1 MTENKNIHNPA
12 HYVKRPC
19 DRHVNGHPPVTL
31 MKRIQM
37 LPIVLLTVSLFGAYH
52 GAMAAA
58 PQETDPEIKSL
69 REHSRARIAFTVGPI
84 LIEVFIHADD
94 EKMEI
99 LRTDS
104 CGGKSGSKRY
114 TGNYQIVSLKNKAFH
129 VSLPVGKRVFTENR
143 GEEIK
148 EIRFPESSGR
158 LITISQYQNCNGDE
172 VEFFRV
178 DGRGGLH
185 RVRVRHKDGAEKSRL
200 ASSPGGQP
208 DQLSGN
214 QLTYCSSVNSK
225 STALCASYIFDGNN
239 LMQTSSLT
247 RKGQAKK

>member
-1 MTENKNIHNPA
+1 
-12 HYVKRPC
+12 
-19 DRHVNGHPPVTL
+19 
-31 MKRIQM
+31 MKRNQL
-37 LPIVLLTVSLFGAYH
+37 LPIVLLTASLFGAYH

-58 PQETDPEIKSL
+58 REEIDPEIKSL
-69 REHSRARIAFTVGPI
+69 RDHSRARIAFAAGRD
-84 LIEVFIHADD
+84 LIEVFIYADD
-94 EKMEI
+94 EKMEM
-99 LRTDS
+99 LKTDS

-114 TGNYQIVSLKNKAFH
+114 TGNYQIVSLKKRAFH
-129 VSLPVGKRVFTENR
+129 AALPVGKRVFTENR

-178 DGRGGLH
+178 DSRGGLH
-185 RVRVRHKDGAEKSRL
+185 QVRVRHKGGAEKSRL
-200 ASSPGGQP
+200 ASAPGGQP

-239 LMQTSSLT
+239 LIQTSSLT

>member
-1 MTENKNIHNPA
+1 M
-12 HYVKRPC
+12 
-19 DRHVNGHPPVTL
+19 TL
-31 MKRIQM
+31 MKRYTM
-37 LPIVLLTVSLFGAYH
+37 FSIVLLTASLSGANY

-58 PQETDPEIKSL
+58 PEETDGEIKSL
-69 REHSRARIAFTVGPI
+69 RERSRARIAFTVGPA

-99 LRTDS
+99 LRADS

-129 VSLPVGKRVFTENR
+129 AALPVGKRAFTENR

-178 DGRGGLH
+178 DSRGGLH
-185 RVRVRHKDGAEKSRL
+185 QVRVRHKHGAEKSRVT
-200 ASSPGGQP
+200 SGPGGQP
-208 DQLSGN
+208 EQLPGN
-214 QLTYCSSVNSK
+214 QLMYCSSVNSK

-239 LMQTSSLT
+239 LIQISSST
-247 RKGQAKK
+247 RKGQTKK

>member
-1 MTENKNIHNPA
+1 
-12 HYVKRPC
+12 
-19 DRHVNGHPPVTL
+19 
-31 MKRIQM
+31 MKRQK
-37 LPIVLLTVSLFGAYH
+37 LLSAVIVAAALASALH
-52 GAMAAA
+52 GAVAAA
-58 PQETDPEIKSL
+58 PEETDPEIKSL
-69 REHSRARIAFTVGPI
+69 RERSRGRIAFAAGRD

-114 TGNYQIVSLKNKAFH
+114 TGNYQIVSLKNRAFNAA
-129 VSLPVGKRVFTENR
+129 LPMGKRVFTENR

-148 EIRFPESSGR
+148 EIRFPESTGR

-178 DGRGGLH
+178 DSRGGLH
-185 RVRVRHKDGAEKSRL
+185 QVRVRHKGGAEKSRL
-200 ASSPGGQP
+200 ASAPGGQP

-225 STALCASYIFDGNN
+225 STALCTSYIFDGNT
-239 LMQTSSLT
+239 LIQTSSLT
-247 RKGQAKK
+247 RKGKIMK

>member
-1 MTENKNIHNPA
+1 MK
-12 HYVKRPC
+12 
-19 DRHVNGHPPVTL
+19 GHTL
-31 MKRIQM
+31 FLIVM
-37 LPIVLLTVSLFGAYH
+37 LTASLSGAYYR
-52 GAMAAA
+52 AMAAA
-58 PQETDPEIKSL
+58 PDETDGEIKSL
-69 REHSRARIAFTVGPI
+69 EERSRARIAFTVGPA

-99 LRTDS
+99 LRADS

-129 VSLPVGKRVFTENR
+129 AALPVGKRIFTENR

-158 LITISQYQNCNGDE
+158 LITISQFQNCNGDE

-178 DGRGGLH
+178 DSRGGLH
-185 RVRVRHKDGAEKSRL
+185 QVRVRHKDGAEKSRVT
-200 ASSPGGQP
+200 SGPGGQP
-208 DQLSGN
+208 EQLPGN
-214 QLTYCSSVNSK
+214 QLMYCSSVNSK

-239 LMQTSSLT
+239 LIQTSSLT
-247 RKGQAKK
+247 PKGQAKK

>member
-1 MTENKNIHNPA
+1 
-12 HYVKRPC
+12 
-19 DRHVNGHPPVTL
+19 VTL
-31 MKRIQM
+31 TKRNQL
-37 LPIVLLTVSLFGAYH
+37 LPIVLLTASLFGVYH
-52 GAMAAA
+52 GVMAAA
-58 PQETDPEIKSL
+58 PEETDPEIKSL
-69 REHSRARIAFTVGPI
+69 GEGSRARIAFTVGPA

-94 EKMEI
+94 ERMEI

-114 TGNYQIVSLKNKAFH
+114 TGNYQIVSLKKRAFH
-129 VSLPVGKRVFTENR
+129 VALPIGKRVFTENR

-158 LITISQYQNCNGDE
+158 LITISQFQNCDGDE

-178 DGRGGLH
+178 DSRGGLH
-185 RVRVRHKDGAEKSRL
+185 RVRLRHKGGGEKSRL
-200 ASSPGGQP
+200 ASAPGGQP

-214 QLTYCSSVNSK
+214 QLTYCSSVNFK

-239 LMQTSSLT
+239 LIQKSSVT
-247 RKGQAKK
+247 RKGQSKK

>member
-1 MTENKNIHNPA
+1 
-12 HYVKRPC
+12 
-19 DRHVNGHPPVTL
+19 
-31 MKRIQM
+31 MKRNQL
-37 LPIVLLTVSLFGAYH
+37 LPIVLLTASLFGAYH

-58 PQETDPEIKSL
+58 PEETDGEIKSL
-69 REHSRARIAFTVGPI
+69 RERSRARITFTVGPV

-99 LRTDS
+99 LPHDS

-114 TGNYQIVSLKNKAFH
+114 TGNYQIVSQRNRAFH
-129 VSLPVGKRVFTENR
+129 SSLPVGKRVFTENR

-148 EIRFPESSGR
+148 EVRFPESSGR
-158 LITISQYQNCNGDE
+158 LITISQYQNCDGDE

-178 DGRGGLH
+178 DSRGGLH
-185 RVRVRHKDGAEKSRL
+185 QVRVRHKDGAEISRL
-200 ASSPGGQP
+200 ASGSGGQP

-225 STALCASYIFDGNN
+225 STALCASYILDGNN
-239 LMQTSSLT
+239 LIQTSSLT
-247 RKGQAKK
+247 RKGQTKK

>member
-1 MTENKNIHNPA
+1 MTENKNLHDPA
-12 HYVKRPC
+12 HYVQRPC
-19 DRHVNGHPPVTL
+19 DRYVNGHPSVTL
-31 MKRIQM
+31 MKRIQL
-37 LPIVLLTVSLFGAYH
+37 LPIVLLTASLLGAYH
-52 GAMAAA
+52 GVMAAA
-58 PQETDPEIKSL
+58 AQETDPEIKSL
-69 REHSRARIAFTVGPI
+69 RERSRARIAFTVGPV

-104 CGGKSGSKRY
+104 CGGKSGIKRY
-114 TGNYQIVSLKNKAFH
+114 TGNYQIVSLKNRAFH
-129 VSLPVGKRVFTENR
+129 VALPVGKRVFTENR

-148 EIRFPESSGR
+148 EIRFPEGSGR

-178 DGRGGLH
+178 DSRGGLH
-185 RVRVRHKDGAEKSRL
+185 QVRVRHKDATEKSRL
-200 ASSPGGQP
+200 ASGPGGQP

-225 STALCASYIFDGNN
+225 STALCTSYIFDGNN